1 MPFISFRVIIKRIQ
15 AIKFMLKDP
24 NVKKRKKILVVLGL
38 VYLFMPIDLI
48 PTVIFPIGFLDDIV
62 LWLWILYHLRETL
75 DTYWLGEKT
84 VDLSKEYK
92 DKIIIDDVD
101 YEVKEEYSKTNKGK

>member
-24 NVKKRKKILVVLGL
+24 NVKKRKKLLVILGL
-38 VYLFMPIDLI
+38 VYLAMPIDLI
-48 PTVIFPIGFLDDIV
+48 PVVIFPIGFIDDIV

-92 DKIIIDDVD
+92 GKTIIDDVEF
-101 YEVKEEYSKTNKGK
+101 EVKEEYSKTFKR

>member
-24 NVKKRKKILVVLGL
+24 NVKKRKKLLVILGL
-38 VYLFMPIDLI
+38 VYLVMTIDLI
-48 PTVIFPIGFLDDIV
+48 PAVIFPIGFIDDIV

-75 DTYWLGEKT
+75 DNYWLGEKT

-92 DKIIIDDVD
+92 GKTIIDDVEF
-101 YEVKEEYSKTNKGK
+101 EVKEEYSKTNKK

>member
-24 NVKKRKKILVVLGL
+24 NVKKRKKLLVILGL
-38 VYLFMPIDLI
+38 VYLAMLIDLI
-48 PTVIFPIGFLDDIV
+48 PAVIFPIGFIDDIV

-92 DKIIIDDVD
+92 GKTIIDDVEF
-101 YEVKEEYSKTNKGK
+101 EVKEEYSKTFKR

>member
-1 MPFISFRVIIKRIQ
+1 MPYISFRVIIKRIQ

-24 NVKKRKKILVVLGL
+24 KVKKRKKLLVILGL
-38 VYLFMPIDLI
+38 VYLVMPIDLI
-48 PTVIFPIGFLDDIV
+48 PAVIFPIGFIDDII

-75 DTYWLGEKT
+75 DNYWLGEKT

-92 DKIIIDDVD
+92 GKTIIDDVEF
-101 YEVKEEYSKTNKGK
+101 EVKEEYSKTHKK

>member
-1 MPFISFRVIIKRIQ
+1 
-15 AIKFMLKDP
+15 MLKDP
-24 NVKKRKKILVVLGL
+24 NVKKRKKLLVILGL
-38 VYLFMPIDLI
+38 VYLAMPIDLI
-48 PTVIFPIGFLDDIV
+48 PAVIFPIGFIDDIV

-92 DKIIIDDVD
+92 GKTIIDDVEF
-101 YEVKEEYSKTNKGK
+101 EVKEEYSKTFKR

>member
-1 MPFISFRVIIKRIQ
+1 MPYIRFRVIIKRIQ

-24 NVKKRKKILVVLGL
+24 NVKKRKKLLVILGL
-38 VYLFMPIDLI
+38 VYLAMPIDLI
-48 PTVIFPIGFLDDIV
+48 PAVIFPIGFIDDIV

-92 DKIIIDDVD
+92 GKTIIDDVEF
-101 YEVKEEYSKTNKGK
+101 EVKEEYSKTFKR

>member
-24 NVKKRKKILVVLGL
+24 NVKKRKKLLVILGL
-38 VYLFMPIDLI
+38 VYLVMPIVLI
-48 PTVIFPIGFLDDIV
+48 SAVIFPIGFIDDIV

-75 DTYWLGEKT
+75 DNYWLGEKT

-92 DKIIIDDVD
+92 GKTIIDDVEF
-101 YEVKEEYSKTNKGK
+101 EVKEEYSKTNKK

>member
-24 NVKKRKKILVVLGL
+24 NVKKRKKLLVILGL
-38 VYLFMPIDLI
+38 VYLVMPIDLI
-48 PTVIFPIGFLDDIV
+48 PAVIFPIGFIDDIV

-75 DTYWLGEKT
+75 DNYWLGEKT

-92 DKIIIDDVD
+92 GKTIIDDVEF
-101 YEVKEEYSKTNKGK
+101 EVKEEYSKTNKK

>member
-1 MPFISFRVIIKRIQ
+1 MPYISFRVIIKRIQ

-24 NVKKRKKILVVLGL
+24 KVKKRKKLLVILGL

-48 PTVIFPIGFLDDIV
+48 PAVIFPVGFIDDIV

-75 DTYWLGEKT
+75 DNYWLGEKT

-92 DKIIIDDVD
+92 GKTIIDDVD
-101 YEVKEEYSKTNKGK
+101 FEVKEEYSKTYKK

>member
-1 MPFISFRVIIKRIQ
+1 MPYISFRVILKRIQ

-24 NVKKRKKILVVLGL
+24 KVKKRKKLLVVLGL
-38 VYLFMPIDLI
+38 VYLLMPIDLI
-48 PTVIFPIGFLDDIV
+48 PAVIFPIGFIDDII

-84 VDLSKEYK
+84 VDLSTEYK
-92 DKIIIDDVD
+92 DKTIIDDVD
-101 YEVKEEYSKTNKGK
+101 FEVKEEYSYDDKK

>member
-1 MPFISFRVIIKRIQ
+1 MPYISFRVIIKRIQ

-24 NVKKRKKILVVLGL
+24 KVKKRKKLLVILGL

-48 PTVIFPIGFLDDIV
+48 PAVIFCIGFIDDII

-84 VDLSKEYK
+84 VDLSKEYQGK
-92 DKIIIDDVD
+92 TIIDDAEF
-101 YEVKEEYSKTNKGK
+101 EVKEEYSKTFKK

>member
-24 NVKKRKKILVVLGL
+24 NVKKRKKLLVILGL
-38 VYLFMPIDLI
+38 VYLAMPIDLI
-48 PTVIFPIGFLDDIV
+48 PAVIFPIGFIDDIV

-92 DKIIIDDVD
+92 GKTIIDDVEF
-101 YEVKEEYSKTNKGK
+101 EVKEEYSKTFKR

>member
-1 MPFISFRVIIKRIQ
+1 MPYISFRVIIKRIQ

-24 NVKKRKKILVVLGL
+24 NVKKRKKLLVILGL
-38 VYLFMPIDLI
+38 VYLAMPIDLI
-48 PTVIFPIGFLDDIV
+48 PAVIFPIGFIDDIV

-92 DKIIIDDVD
+92 GKTIIDDVEF
-101 YEVKEEYSKTNKGK
+101 EVKEEYSKTFKR